1 MVKPIT
7 MWSDYFKVN
16 TRNEYTTMDSDTLVI
31 ILPGTGYGCMA
42 PLLYYSI
49 SVALELKYDVLT
61 IEYGY
66 REIERKIKL
75 EELEYVYEDT
85 KKAIDTCLLEN
96 AYKNIIVIGKSIGT
110 YILSRLTKDLN
121 EYDGKYVYLTPIDK
135 SLDGMKKVNSLVV
148 IGTNDKCLSKDDIDR
163 LRYYNNI
170 KLELVPGDHCLDT
183 SNYKE
188 SLEVLGKVMNEI
200 EMFIK

>member
-1 MVKPIT
+1 MVKSIN

-61 IEYGY
+61 IDYGFK
-66 REIERKIKL
+66 EIERKIKL

-85 KKAIDTCLLEN
+85 KKVIDICLSEN
-96 AYKNIIVIGKSIGT
+96 AYKNVVVIGKSIGT
-110 YILSRLTKDLN
+110 YITSKLINHLKD
-121 EYDGKYVYLTPIDK
+121 YDAKYVYLTPLNI
-135 SLDGMKKVNSLVV
+135 SLDGMKKVNSLVI
-148 IGTNDKCLSKDDIDR
+148 IGIEDNCILKDDIDR
-163 LRYYNNI
+163 LKYYNNI
-170 KLELVPGDHCLDT
+170 KLELVSGDHCLDT

-188 SLEVLGKVMNEI
+188 SLEVLGKVMKEI
-200 EMFIK
+200 ELFIK